1 MLSQDEINALLQGMD
16 LSDTADSGA
25 SPETPQDSSSAE
37 NTDNAYVK
45 DVAPTVGDEE
55 GLTDVEKDAIGEV
68 ANISMGS
75 SATTLYSLV
84 NRKVNITTPVV
95 TLATWKT
102 LLDSYEKPC
111 VFIQIKYTQGL
122 DGTNILV
129 LKEHDV
135 KVITDLMMGGD
146 GTNTEGELGELHLSA
161 ISEAMNQMMGSAATS
176 LSTLLQTVID
186 ISPPESSL
194 FDLTEVKDGKEISP
208 FLGGTFVK
216 ISFRMQID
224 DLVDSTIMQLYPIDF
239 ARKLVETFINTQM
252 ANIDEV
258 TEKKPAQPEND
269 TDTTE
274 QIPAP
279 GTDNQTQMNNTNL
292 NGMNQMGNMGMN
304 DMNQMNNMGMNGM
317 NQMGNMGMNGMN
329 QMGNMGMNGMNQMG
343 NMGMNGMNQMGNM
356 GMNGMNQ
363 MGNMGMNGMNQM
375 GNMGMNGMNQMGNM
389 GMNSMN
395 QMGMMGMPGQNV
407 NVQPAQFQSFSN
419 DNMGTTGQENIG
431 LIKDVPLEVT
441 VELGR
446 TTKSISDILDFSP
459 GTIIEL
465 DRIAGEPIDVL
476 VNGKFVAKGEVVV
489 IEESF
494 GVRITEI
501 IK

>member
-1 MLSQDEINALLQGMD
+1 MDGMLSQDEINALLQGMD

-269 TDTTE
+269 TDTTA

-304 DMNQMNNMGMNGM
+304 DMNQMN
-317 NQMGNMGMNGMN
+317 
-329 QMGNMGMNGMNQMG
+329 
-343 NMGMNGMNQMGNM
+343 
-356 GMNGMNQ
+356 
-363 MGNMGMNGMNQM
+363 
-375 GNMGMNGMNQMGNM
+375 NMGMNGMNQMGNM

>member
-1 MLSQDEINALLQGMD
+1 MDGMLSQDEINALLQGMD

-252 ANIDEV
+252 SNIDEV

-269 TDTTE
+269 TDTTA

-304 DMNQMNNMGMNGM
+304 DMNQMN
-317 NQMGNMGMNGMN
+317 
-329 QMGNMGMNGMNQMG
+329 
-343 NMGMNGMNQMGNM
+343 
-356 GMNGMNQ
+356 
-363 MGNMGMNGMNQM
+363 NMGMNGMNQM

>member
-55 GLTDVEKDAIGEV
+55 KLTDVEKDAIGEV

-111 VFIQIKYTQGL
+111 VFIQIKYTKGL

-161 ISEAMNQMMGSAATS
+161 ISEAMNQMMGAAATS

-258 TEKKPAQPEND
+258 TEKKPEQPEND
-269 TDTTE
+269 TTA

-304 DMNQMNNMGMNGM
+304 GMNQMGNMGMNDMNQMNNMGMNGMNQMGSMGMNGM

-329 QMGNMGMNGMNQMG
+329 QMGNMGMNS
-343 NMGMNGMNQMGNM
+343 
-356 GMNGMNQ
+356 
-363 MGNMGMNGMNQM
+363 
-375 GNMGMNGMNQMGNM
+375 MNQMGNM

>member
-1 MLSQDEINALLQGMD
+1 MDGMLSQDEINALLQGMD

-37 NTDNAYVK
+37 NTDNGYAK

-269 TDTTE
+269 TNTTA

-329 QMGNMGMNGMNQMG
+329 QMGSM
-343 NMGMNGMNQMGNM
+343 
-356 GMNGMNQ
+356 GMNQ

-419 DNMGTTGQENIG
+419 ENMGATGQENIG